1 MTWETELALQNIFL
15 DFVNLSITA
24 SWVILAVLI
33 LRAVLTRVPK
43 KYVCLLW
50 FVVLFR
56 LLCPVTIE
64 TDLSIMPQP
73 STITYEDVAYTTPQ
87 IETNS
92 AVINTVADYTVNPVM
107 KEYLAPNPQGSVN
120 PMQVYLMIATLVWMA
135 GIVALVVY
143 TAISW
148 YKMRLSVRESVP
160 EGGYY
165 RCANISSPFVL
176 GLLKPKI
183 YIPYG
188 LDDEAKEYVLLHEQ
202 SHIARKDFLVK
213 PMFWL
218 AVMIHWMNPMVWI
231 AWHYFTRDLELACDE
246 RAVDHLTANQ
256 KSDYSQTLLNLAV
269 QPKRMHCPVAFGNN
283 SVKQRITHVLHY
295 KGIPALAR
303 DIIVILLVVAAVFLA
318 VNPLKAGPLSDF
330 EPKLLEEYPYGLNS
344 VNIRYGLVDVSIN
357 DSDISAVNSEK
368 ALEFRDWLAN
378 VKVQS
383 VKELN
388 PYSGYDTGVR
398 IGISGVTNYEYDEID
413 MIRSYE
419 FDICDLKISN
429 DLTLIYKDEGL
440 RIRNPEKFREVIL
453 SYCLEELQRYAGMTF
468 YADLNH
474 DGEDEMIIVDPGRE
488 WDAQGQA
495 DIAVY
500 KQDGTL
506 LFWD

>member
-1 MTWETELALQNIFL
+1 
-15 DFVNLSITA
+15 
-24 SWVILAVLI
+24 
-33 LRAVLTRVPK
+33 
-43 KYVCLLW
+43 
-50 FVVLFR
+50 
-56 LLCPVTIE
+56 
-64 TDLSIMPQP
+64 
-73 STITYEDVAYTTPQ
+73 
-87 IETNS
+87 
-92 AVINTVADYTVNPVM
+92 
-107 KEYLAPNPQGSVN
+107 
-120 PMQVYLMIATLVWMA
+120 
-135 GIVALVVY
+135 
-143 TAISW
+143 
-148 YKMRLSVRESVP
+148 
-160 EGGYY
+160 
-165 RCANISSPFVL
+165 
-176 GLLKPKI
+176 
-183 YIPYG
+183 
-188 LDDEAKEYVLLHEQ
+188 
-202 SHIARKDFLVK
+202 
-213 PMFWL
+213 
-218 AVMIHWMNPMVWI
+218 
-231 AWHYFTRDLELACDE
+231 
-246 RAVDHLTANQ
+246 
-256 KSDYSQTLLNLAV
+256 
-269 QPKRMHCPVAFGNN
+269 
-283 SVKQRITHVLHY
+283 
-295 KGIPALAR
+295 
-303 DIIVILLVVAAVFLA
+303 
-318 VNPLKAGPLSDF
+318 VNPLKAGLLSDF

-453 SYCLEELQRYAGMTF
+453 SYCLEELQRYAEMTF

-506 LFWD
+506 LFWDYLNYAHSGWGNYFLYEQDGKDYLMEFMPSMYQGVANYGWKQYEFDAKDQIVVKNEYDIGFSLNPEMHDFNVDAIYRFLEESDELLSKSMLLVSVDQFALQYSTVNEPKYLNIAYYLNWLEDGAKRDHLAQQLQEFYQNDIYAVNAKLELMDFICGWGNLNEGDYILANPQKFISETYHNIEFIGYEFRDKHTNDYLGSYAISADRSKRNIYLEYVKLPTENGTEWKWNLRGEEVSAFEDYLGDNFVR